1 MDKNKLIED
10 FIKNHNSWLYAVC
23 FNLTKDRNDADDLLQ
38 ETYTRLLELPE
49 AKIEAIRFGE
59 NDLNTYFMYRMIKNY
74 FINQTK
80 SKKESYTDTEVYG
93 NDADND
99 TNLQFEDDYDAL
111 MGKIE
116 GELDSMEKDSSKWFD
131 ARLLK
136 VYLEEGHSIDSLAK
150 QTNISRSTIFT
161 SLKRVR
167 TYLSASYC
175 EEYQKTKI
183 YE

>member
-38 ETYTRLLELPE
+38 ETYTRLLSLPDT
-49 AKIEAIRFGE
+49 KIESIRFGE
-59 NDLNTYFMYRMIKNY
+59 NDLNTYFVYLMAKNY
-74 FINQTK
+74 FINQNK
-80 SKKESYTDTEVYG
+80 AKKESYTDTEIYG
-93 NDADND
+93 NNADKD
-99 TNLQFEDDYDAL
+99 TDYAFEEANKLLID
-111 MGKIE
+111 KINE
-116 GELDSMEKDSSKWFD
+116 ELDSMEKDSSRWFD
-131 ARLLK
+131 AKLLK
-136 VYLEEGHSIDSLAK
+136 VYLEENHSIDSLAK

-175 EEYQKTKI
+175 EDYEKI
-183 YE
+183 KNK

>member
-1 MDKNKLIED
+1 MMDKNKLIED

-38 ETYTRLLELPE
+38 ETYARLLALPDT
-49 AKIEAIRFGE
+49 KIESIRFGE
-59 NDLNTYFMYRMIKNY
+59 NDLNTYFVYLMAKNY
-74 FINQTK
+74 FINQRK
-80 SKKESYTDTEVYG
+80 GQKETYTDIISE
-93 NDADND
+93 D
-99 TNLQFEDDYDAL
+99 TDKDTDYAFEAANKLLVD
-111 MGKIE
+111 KINEELE
-116 GELDSMEKDSSKWFD
+116 GMEKDSSKWFD
-131 ARLLK
+131 AKLLK